1 MLYCIVLCYAVLY
14 RIVLNLVLCI
24 CVWVRTSE
32 RRHIEYTMDDDCV
45 DDDGEVDKFL
55 DICQCVRVCVDTRCL
70 LCWTIFAPHRRKLFK
85 QIFYAYINFS
95 NGWICW
101 RFFVRTLV
109 VCPFFAVI
117 DTFSLTVLGVN
128 TTLNVLQI

>member
-1 MLYCIVLCYAVLY
+1 MRVILYCAVLCCVVLY

-55 DICQCVRVCVDTRCL
+55 DICQCVRVCWYAL
-70 LCWTIFAPHRRKLFK
+70 LTLLNHFCPTSTQTFQTNILRVYTFFKWLNMLEIFCSHSCGL
-85 QIFYAYINFS
+85 
-95 NGWICW
+95 
-101 RFFVRTLV
+101 
-109 VCPFFAVI
+109 PFFTVI
-117 DTFSLTVLGVN
+117 DTFSLTVLGVDY
-128 TTLNVLQI
+128 